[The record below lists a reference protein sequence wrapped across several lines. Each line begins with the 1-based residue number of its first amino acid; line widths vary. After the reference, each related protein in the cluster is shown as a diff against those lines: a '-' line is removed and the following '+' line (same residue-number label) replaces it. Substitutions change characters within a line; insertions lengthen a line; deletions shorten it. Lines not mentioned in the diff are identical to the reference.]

1 MEVALGRLH
10 ISVFWLG
17 RYTAPPMEKPPQ
29 QQDMDV
35 ERFYQRER
43 SWQAVD
49 DDREWRIIG
58 SRMRD
63 TGRF

>member
-1 MEVALGRLH
+1 MEVAVGRLH
-10 ISVFWLG
+10 ISVLWMG
-17 RYTAPPMEKPPQ
+17 RYTPPAVEKPPRQ
-29 QQDMDV
+29 QEVDV
-35 ERFYQRER
+35 ERFYQRQR

-63 TGRF
+63 TGRL

>member
-10 ISVFWLG
+10 ISVFWMG
-17 RYTAPPMEKPPQ
+17 RYAPPVVEKPAQPH
-29 QQDMDV
+29 DVDV
-35 ERFYQRER
+35 ERFYQRQR

-63 TGRF
+63 TGRL